1 MKIETVQKWKTV
13 LLGALVPTIIS
24 LLFLAVILVVYN
36 YVAKMGPAEIERK
49 TLHYAQLAPYTPEHA
64 TVLLGDSITELCRSN
79 DIYGEYSSRTGV
91 PVVNR
96 GISGETSASMLARIQ
111 DSVIAINPRN
121 LVMLMGVNDLNQGV
135 SQEDITANIRNMI
148 QRVKEASPTTNIVLQ
163 AVYPTDIKR
172 ESFFERFQL
181 QGRDSGTIKSLNDKL
196 REMAE
201 QEEVSFVD
209 VTDILAD
216 EEGNLRKDYTYDGL
230 HLNVYGYL
238 AVRYSIIEALK

>member
-1 MKIETVQKWKTV
+1 MKIETAQKWKTA
-13 LLGALVPTIIS
+13 LLGALVPTIIA

-36 YVAKMGPAEIERK
+36 YVAKMGPTEIERK
-49 TLHYAQLAPYTPEHA
+49 TLHYAQLAPYAPENA
-64 TVLLGDSITELCRSN
+64 TVLLGDSITELCRSD
-79 DIYGEYSSRTGV
+79 DIYGEYSSATGV

-96 GISGETSASMLARIQ
+96 GISGETSASMLARIE

-148 QRVKEASPTTNIVLQ
+148 QQVKEASPATNIVLQ
-163 AVYPTDIKR
+163 AVYPTDSKR

-181 QGRDSGTIKSLNDKL
+181 QGRDSGTIKGLNDKL

-201 QEEVSFVD
+201 QEDVSFVD
-209 VTDILAD
+209 ATDILAD

-238 AVRYSIIEALK
+238 AVRDSIIEALK